1 MSWYKYYVVWGI
13 QNYSNLLNH
22 HKYFIQLPPT
32 FIPPPSLHPTN
43 TTHTHTKEKQKNN
56 MIQIIKNNSN
66 LFKCHSFMHLYFH
79 HHHLFQ
85 EAHIHRQSHNTNF
98 RFLFFLIQIHYGLAK
113 RFFSF
118 IYRIFSLLLHFDSPW
133 MFWAFKTFFSVS
145 ISVPM
150 FIFDFRVYFFVYYI
164 KNAQPT
170 HQNTKIPQFKLYLS
184 FIDIF
189 FYACYDYVCSY
200 VHFRFSSVFFRL
212 LYQKRTSNALE
223 HKNTLVYTLF
233 ILNN

>member
-1 MSWYKYYVVWGI
+1 
-13 QNYSNLLNH
+13 
-22 HKYFIQLPPT
+22 
-32 FIPPPSLHPTN
+32 
-43 TTHTHTKEKQKNN
+43 
-56 MIQIIKNNSN
+56 MIKIIKNNSN

-98 RFLFFLIQIHYGLAK
+98 RFLFFLIQIHYGLSK

-118 IYRIFSLLLHFDSPW
+118 IYRIFFALIE
-133 MFWAFKTFFSVS
+133 FWFTLNVLSIQNIFSVS
-145 ISVPM
+145 MSVPM

-184 FIDIF
+184 FIDNFFLCLLWLCLLLCPFSIF
-189 FYACYDYVCSY
+189 ECIFSFIIAKTHKQRTRTRKYLSL
-200 VHFRFSSVFFRL
+200 HFI
-212 LYQKRTSNALE
+212 YP
-223 HKNTLVYTLF
+223 
-233 ILNN
+233 